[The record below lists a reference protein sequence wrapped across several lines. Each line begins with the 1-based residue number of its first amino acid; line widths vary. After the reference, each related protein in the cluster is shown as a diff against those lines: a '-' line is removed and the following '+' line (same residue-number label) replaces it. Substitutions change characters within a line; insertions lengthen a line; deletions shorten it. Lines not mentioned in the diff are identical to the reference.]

1 MSILAEIIM
10 LMKKTEYIRP
20 RINFHSGKL
29 LFAGCLFVLSA
40 CSPPLEES
48 QNARPNIILIMA
60 DDMGYSDIGAFG
72 SEIKTPNLDML
83 AGNGIRF
90 TNFYNA
96 ARCCPTRASLLT
108 GLYPHEAGMGGMV
121 SSVNSEPEPGPYQGF
136 LNDNCVTM
144 AEVLKDAGY
153 STYMTGKWHVGE
165 KPQHWPRKRGFEK
178 YFGLISGASSYY
190 ELIEQPNFVRQMAI
204 DDEPFV
210 PTSPDFYMTDAFTD
224 YGVKY
229 INDHFRKEN
238 DNPMFMYVAYTA
250 PHWPLHALPED
261 IQKYENRYNNGWDA
275 IWEER
280 YQRMKDMGLI
290 NDTYGRIDRPE
301 SVPAWEDVED
311 REKWTRKME
320 VYAAMIDRMDQ
331 GIGRLVEALRENGE
345 LENTL
350 IIFLSDNGGCAES
363 VAGRKL
369 DDPSVPIGAK
379 GSYVAY
385 EEPWAFASN
394 TPFRKYKQWVHE
406 GGIATPFIA
415 YWPAGIKT
423 KGQTSA
429 QVAHIIDL
437 MPTLLEISGAGY
449 PEEFSG
455 NKIKQ
460 LKGVSLMPAFNDP
473 GMKEPRV
480 LYWEHM
486 QNKGI
491 RVGDWKLVAG
501 KPDPE
506 WELYNLVA
514 DPVEISNLIT
524 RYPDKTDSLK
534 ALYSIWAEEVGVR

>member
-1 MSILAEIIM
+1 MRI
-10 LMKKTEYIRP
+10 TEYIP
-20 RINFHSGKL
+20 GKTVIQTGKFL
-29 LFAGCLFVLSA
+29 LAGCLTVFSA
-40 CSPPLEES
+40 CSQEIQET
-48 QNARPNIILIMA
+48 QNERPNIILIMA

-83 AGNGIRF
+83 ADSGIRF

-121 SSVNSEPEPGPYQGF
+121 SSVNAAPEPGPYQGY
-136 LNDNCVTM
+136 LNDNCITM
-144 AEVLKDAGY
+144 AEVLKEAGY
-153 STYMTGKWHVGE
+153 NTYMTGKWHVGE

-190 ELIEQPNFVRQMAI
+190 ELLEQPTIVRQMAI
-204 DDEPFV
+204 DDDPFV

-224 YGVKY
+224 YGVQY
-229 INDHFRKEN
+229 INDHFGEN
-238 DNPMFMYVAYTA
+238 NRNPMFMYVAYTA

-275 IWEER
+275 LWEER
-280 YQRMKDMGLI
+280 YQTMKKMGLI
-290 NDTYGRIDRPE
+290 DDTYGRIDRPE
-301 SVPAWEDVED
+301 SVPVWEEAED
-311 REKWTRKME
+311 REKWARKME

-345 LENTL
+345 FENTL
-350 IIFLSDNGGCAES
+350 ILFLSDNGGCAES
-363 VAGRKL
+363 VAGRNL
-369 DDPSVPIGAK
+369 NDPSVPIGEK

-385 EEPWAFASN
+385 NEPWAFASN
-394 TPFRKYKQWVHE
+394 TPFRKYKQWIHE

-415 YWPAGIKT
+415 HWPAQIKS
-423 KGQTSA
+423 KGETSA

-437 MPTLLEISGAGY
+437 MPTLLEITGAGY
-449 PEEFSG
+449 PEEFNS
-455 NKIKQ
+455 NKIKP
-460 LKGVSLMPAFNDP
+460 LIGESLMPVFNDP
-473 GMKEPRV
+473 GIDEPRV

-506 WELYNLVA
+506 WELYNLDA
-514 DPVEISNLIT
+514 DPVEINNLIAL
-524 RYPDKTDSLK
+524 YPEKADSLET
-534 ALYSIWAEEVGVR
+534 LYRKWAEEIGVR